1 MLGGA
6 YSITASRGLVRLS
19 WQSEG
24 ILGAVAFPWGKSMAG
39 RPQLARALDW
49 DGLQNIKAVIDVR
62 AAIKVLDRSYIAS
75 PSPWAQVHGDDVGHG
90 RG

>member
-1 MLGGA
+1 
-6 YSITASRGLVRLS
+6 
-19 WQSEG
+19 
-24 ILGAVAFPWGKSMAG
+24 MAG